1 MLTVTET
8 VFLGIGAG
16 LLAFLIVPC
25 CAYWFK
31 CCDVDRFRR
40 PDPPLQTLAII

>member
-8 VFLGIGAG
+8 VLLALGAG
-16 LLAFLIVPC
+16 FIAFLLVPC